1 MKSSK
6 QVAAKADN
14 SGGVSARVQTLHQR
28 LHSALGLGT
37 RFHDGKGWKWK
48 STDIE
53 IQRHV
58 LRSISSFLDSVTPDI
73 SRHSVVKDSVAD
85 IIGAMVWILQY
96 KSQAAVSVAANVVL
110 KLMNAIPKSIMWP
123 YLLDLVRPLLSL
135 LCGYSL
141 EVLTSCAIA
150 LNMILSRM
158 TVKEDPMVW
167 EMLNDSNSVHSLV
180 NSLSVVPGSGDVAS
194 MECFLEMVSLLSTI
208 LHRWPRSRYC
218 VWSNVKF
225 MEVLGI
231 MIQRPEFSVKIVVM
245 KLYAG
250 VALCGNGAKKL
261 LQNEEA
267 LGVMVSC
274 MDKTC
279 PISLRLEGFRLARCL
294 ATNEEGY
301 LTMASL
307 FCGPI
312 VKAIVDGMIG
322 WSLNSRKMDDDQLS
336 LLVEACQLACIVR
349 WGGEHHNYFWKHDIC
364 YVLLRLLSENLSD
377 ASSQGFLLLEE
388 QIPVAK
394 EALKADFL
402 ITIRPYIWDILG
414 WLAAQCTNGINH
426 ELSSHEGHINILIT
440 CACLSFVD
448 SIQKGGI
455 IVNDVTE
462 TSEGGSATRAVLMMI
477 YSPCKY
483 FESKAKQTLSEILK
497 HGGKDYMK
505 QILRYLSIISSR
517 KVFGSPDVHAAGVN
531 LMAATCYSGLPL
543 YQSPMIKSGGVTVLM
558 AFIGWCMKHEV
569 HVKGLGLVHHGLIS
583 KRLCCWEDKEDWEGD
598 EMLLLCGLWGLAELL
613 FSEFVLNADVS
624 YGNMGLT
631 EAEFV
636 GTLKDICMSSSSPG
650 LKWYSA
656 HMLSY
661 FGLYGFPCKL
671 GQCIGRALHENEDAD
686 MQVILRSGQSSRV
699 HCVILSIRC
708 PSLLPPR
715 KSSLQKQEV
724 ESGKEIHLSSHV
736 GNEELTKLLEYVYL
750 GYTRPE
756 EEHVKKLKILAKHC
770 GLQPLSMVLSR
781 SRPNW
786 GSPFPS
792 YDLSVAL
799 TSAGQMFSD
808 IILESKENVSS
819 SWECTFCSVSR
830 PHVHAHKVVLGSR
843 CDYLRALFQSGM
855 QESHSNTVKVPV
867 SWDALN
873 KLVHWFYTE
882 ELPNPL
888 TGCPW
893 LNMGTEE
900 KLQAVQPYLELCW
913 ISDFWFLETVGDIC
927 YIVVVSHMEDSDVS
941 LSLKLLQLAANL
953 SLWKLAEVAADR
965 LALAYRQLC
974 QSGDLELLDEGLAE
988 MIRAASVRISQSL

>member
-6 QVAAKADN
+6 QAAAKADN

-48 STDIE
+48 TTDIE

-73 SRHSVVKDSVAD
+73 SRHSVVKVGFLDSVAD
-85 IIGAMVWILQY
+85 IVGAMVWILQY

-110 KLMNAIPKSIMWP
+110 KLMNAIPKSIMRP

-150 LNMILSRM
+150 LNMILSRL

-180 NSLSVVPGSGDVAS
+180 NSLSDVPGSGDVAS

-250 VALCGNGAKKL
+250 VDTN
-261 LQNEEA
+261 
-267 LGVMVSC
+267 M
-274 MDKTC
+274 
-279 PISLRLEGFRLARCL
+279 ISPSF
-294 ATNEEGY
+294 
-301 LTMASL
+301 
-307 FCGPI
+307 
-312 VKAIVDGMIG
+312 V
-322 WSLNSRKMDDDQLS
+322 
-336 LLVEACQLACIVR
+336 
-349 WGGEHHNYFWKHDIC
+349 
-364 YVLLRLLSENLSD
+364 
-377 ASSQGFLLLEE
+377 ASS
-388 QIPVAK
+388 
-394 EALKADFL
+394 
-402 ITIRPYIWDILG
+402 
-414 WLAAQCTNGINH
+414 
-426 ELSSHEGHINILIT
+426 
-440 CACLSFVD
+440 LSFVD

-497 HGGKDYMK
+497 HGGKDYLK
-505 QILRYLSIISSR
+505 QILRYLSLISSR

-558 AFIGWCMKHEV
+558 AFIGWCMKHDV

-671 GQCIGRALHENEDAD
+671 GQCIGRALHENEDGD

-699 HCVILSIRC
+699 HRVILSIRC

-736 GNEELTKLLEYVYL
+736 GNEELAKLLEYVYL

-808 IILESKENVSS
+808 IILEAKENVSS

-867 SWDALN
+867 SWDTLN

-882 ELPNPL
+882 ELPNPP

-927 YIVVVSHMEDSDVS
+927 YRVVVSHMEDSDAS